1 IVVAGREI
9 ARRQVLG
16 TPLLP
21 RFEKRGC
28 FHHKN
33 MRAFA
38 CFVRVPM
45 AIQKPI
51 KDQCLHLGMF
61 SLFFRIAIRP
71 IESCTIALGINIRS
85 EENVLA
91 VWRPEFAATFSV
103 TAVSL
108 WTAVTVPTPP

>member
-1 IVVAGREI
+1 
-9 ARRQVLG
+9 
-16 TPLLP
+16 
-21 RFEKRGC
+21 
-28 FHHKN
+28 
-33 MRAFA
+33 RAFA

-91 VWRPEFAATFSV
+91 VWRPEFAATFSCNRGQLV
-103 TAVSL
+103 DCGDSANTAIEIGDPDL
-108 WTAVTVPTPP
+108 RAAFLR